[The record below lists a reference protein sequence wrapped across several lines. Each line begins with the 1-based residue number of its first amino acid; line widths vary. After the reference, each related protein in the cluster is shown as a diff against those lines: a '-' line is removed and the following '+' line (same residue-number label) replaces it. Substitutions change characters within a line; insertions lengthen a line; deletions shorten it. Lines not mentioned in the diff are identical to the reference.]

1 MVAIRTLPTNDTDR
15 ANAVRSLVEGMSMTR
30 PSCCRL
36 VAALALALL
45 LANHP
50 TAALGTPGAPFT
62 FDNVDLKVV
71 VAEVARRTQTTFLYD
86 PAHVKGTI
94 TVVGPADV
102 TPAHALEL
110 LRSALALH
118 GYAIVA
124 RPESMW
130 IVRADDIARADFI
143 VRVVPLTYADA
154 GDVATTLAWIAP
166 RGVRIAPHFPTNSV
180 VIAGDSAAV
189 EQMIDAIHRSK

>member
-1 MVAIRTLPTNDTDR
+1 
-15 ANAVRSLVEGMSMTR
+15 MTY
-30 PSCCRL
+30 STCRRF
-36 VAALALALL
+36 VTASALAVLLTSHSAPALE
-45 LANHP
+45 
-50 TAALGTPGAPFT
+50 TPRGPFT
-62 FDNVDLKVV
+62 FENVDLKVV
-71 VAEVARRTQTTFLYD
+71 VAEVARRTETTFLYD
-86 PAHVKGTI
+86 PAQVTGTI
-94 TVVGPADV
+94 TVVAPADV

-124 RPESMW
+124 RPEGMW
-130 IVRADDIARADFI
+130 IVRADDIARSDFI

-154 GDVATTLAWIAP
+154 GDVATTLAWVAP

-189 EQMIDAIHRSK
+189 QQMVDAIHRSR